1 MTSASDVG
9 GSFLAVFAL
18 AVLYECF
25 KGLHV
30 TLKQRFK
37 TRSYRGSTTSVLASR
52 IHTAIKCRDL
62 VMQFSETCLFVTELA
77 FAYFLMLISMT
88 YNASLFAA
96 VVTGRGMGYY
106 LATPLVDTYITKSEK
121 SGDYSDFRRNSQS
134 TLRKREPLIKGTDI

>member
-1 MTSASDVG
+1 MSITI
-9 GSFLAVFAL
+9 SFVRLYSSNSKEDWQSFKLSIVNFFL
-18 AVLYECF
+18 SFVL
-25 KGLHV
+25 LN
-30 TLKQRFK
+30 
-37 TRSYRGSTTSVLASR
+37 S
-52 IHTAIKCRDL
+52 RDL

-106 LATPLVDTYITKSEK
+106 LTTPLVDTYITKSEK
-121 SGDYSDFRRNSQS
+121 TGDYSDFRRSSKS